1 MRDRALELTQRLNFE
16 LEVALEDLLD
26 ILANVEPAERLEIG
40 QAVEKQDASREPVG
54 VLHLVD
60 RLGPLERVELL
71 DAPIVEQAIVQPILI
86 GRGELVLQR
95 FVEKLDDLG
104 VALHTALRRVL
115 GGGCAGPARRSS
127 GQATAR
133 SFGRWPRSS
142 SMISCA

>member
-60 RLGPLERVELL
+60 RLGTLERRQLL
-71 DAPIVEQAIVQPILI
+71 DAPIVEQSIVQPILLC
-86 GRGELVLQR
+86 RCQLVR
-95 FVEKLDDLG
+95 RCFVEKLE
-104 VALHTALRRVL
+104 
-115 GGGCAGPARRSS
+115 
-127 GQATAR
+127 
-133 SFGRWPRSS
+133 
-142 SMISCA
+142 